1 MNKNKKQKKNSKSS
15 LSLQQKQISS
25 EYFSFSKNLPH
36 IILCCSLLFT
46 VACRLRLLE
55 VPLERDEGEYAY
67 VGQQLLQ
74 GVPPFVS
81 IYHVK
86 LPGIYTAYAIIEFLF
101 GETHKGIHFG
111 LLFVNVLTAI
121 VVFFTGKRFFNPL
134 YAALAAACFCIFSL
148 SQKFLGFSANA
159 EHFVVLPAMIG
170 ILFLLRSFE
179 AVKERKIVSGK
190 DFKLRLLNIASLP
203 LFNFF
208 VAGLFLG
215 TAYTM
220 KQHGIF
226 FIAFAGIFFLYKWF
240 VAKPLNWKNFFVN
253 GFVFGA
259 GVLLPLGVLCLIF
272 LKLGLFD
279 KFWWW
284 TWYYPRQYITQISWD
299 AGMNYLGFSFK
310 PMWET
315 FWLLF
320 VLAGAGIIGL
330 VKDKPWDSKI
340 FVIGLFAFT
349 VLALSAGFYF
359 YPHYFIHATP
369 ALGLLVAAGAEFIS
383 NFFRNSNKGFL
394 KNYLGASVLIIF
406 LFSAIK
412 NEKDYYFNMD
422 GISVVRSSYHGNP
435 FPESLEIA
443 KYIEKNT
450 SPEDKI
456 AVIGSEPQIYFYAKR
471 RAATGFMYTYEM
483 MKDHPHVHEF
493 QTTMM
498 KEIEEAKPKMILY
511 VYVTSSWFATPL
523 KNMDPYIFDQSHKY
537 ISENYEQ
544 AGIVNIIGGRKEGVY
559 CWEDPSKPG
568 NECVAP
574 VKPGG
579 SPWDALWLAVYKRK
593 EAVPAIKQ

>member
-1 MNKNKKQKKNSKSS
+1 MSKSKKQKKHFQPLPSR
-15 LSLQQKQISS
+15 QQKQVSAES
-25 EYFSFSKNLPH
+25 FSFSKNLPL
-36 IILCCSLLFT
+36 IVLCCALVFT
-46 VACRLRLLE
+46 VACRMRLLE

-67 VGQQLLQ
+67 VGQQLLK

-111 LLFVNVLTAI
+111 LLFVNIITAI
-121 VVFFTGKRFFNPL
+121 TIFFIGKRFLNPL
-134 YAALAAACFCIFSL
+134 HAAFAAACFCIFSL

-159 EHFVVLPAMIG
+159 EHFVVLPAMVG

-179 AVKERKIVSGK
+179 FVNKRNVSEGK
-190 DFKLRLLNIASLP
+190 DIKSWLQNLVTYP

-220 KQHGIF
+220 KQHGLF
-226 FIAFAGIFFLYKWF
+226 FIAFAGVFFLFKWF
-240 VAKPLNWKNFFVN
+240 SSKPISWKNFFLH
-253 GFVFGA
+253 GFIFGSA
-259 GVLLPLGVLCLIF
+259 VLLPLGVLCLIF

-284 TWYYPRQYITQISWD
+284 TWYYPRQYVAQISWE
-299 AGMNYLGFSFK
+299 AGMNYLSYSLK

-320 VLAGAGIIGL
+320 IIAGAGIIGL
-330 VKDKPWDSKI
+330 LKDKPWESKI
-340 FVIGLFAFT
+340 FMIGLFAFT
-349 VLALSAGFYF
+349 VMALSAGFYF
-359 YPHYFIHATP
+359 YPHYFLHATP
-369 ALGLLVAAGAEFIS
+369 ALGLLAAAGAEFIS
-383 NFFRNSNKGFL
+383 GFFRNSNINFL
-394 KNYLGASVLIIF
+394 KNYLGAAVLCIF

-422 GISVVRSSYHGNP
+422 GTSVVRSSYGGNP

-443 KYIEKNT
+443 KFIERNT
-450 SPEDKI
+450 SPDDKI
-456 AVIGSEPQIYFYAKR
+456 AVIGSEPQVYFYAKR
-471 RAATGFMYTYEM
+471 RAATGFVYTYEM
-483 MKDHPHVHEF
+483 MKDHPHVHDF

-498 KEIEEAKPKMILY
+498 KEIEDAKPKMILY
-511 VYVTSSWFATPL
+511 VYVSASWFATPL

-537 ISENYEQ
+537 ISEDYEQ
-544 AGIVNIIGGRKEGVY
+544 AGIINIVGGRKEGVY

-568 NECVAP
+568 NECAAP

-593 EAVPAIKQ
+593 EAAPVIK